1 VSGKDRQLD
10 PPPGGGYPGVDGLA
24 ETWDDSPLNRLAA
37 AARRIGA
44 VAVGQPLG
52 EADVVEAAAEL
63 GALADRLEAA
73 AQEERRTRNQPTPE
87 GHPQDVFSTSPV
99 IGFANPVAP
108 PVEVWAVEG
117 HEGWRE
123 VRGRVT
129 YGYAYEGP
137 PTCVHG
143 GVIAELFDELLGMSN
158 ILVGQGAM
166 TGTLTIRYRRPTPLL
181 APLELA
187 ARHTGKE
194 GRKVYAWGGIFHQ
207 GELTAEAD
215 GVFIEVPPGRM
226 LDIVSGNAHTTEAPL
241 VVDPAWRKMMA
252 RDAADKGSVGATD
265 G

>member
-1 VSGKDRQLD
+1 VSEA
-10 PPPGGGYPGVDGLA
+10 PPPGNGYPGLNGQPHSTGD
-24 ETWDDSPLNRLAA
+24 EPRNRLAHA
-37 AARRIGA
+37 VRRISA
-44 VAVGQPLG
+44 ANVGLSISDD
-52 EADVVEAAAEL
+52 AI
-63 GALADRLEAA
+63 ALAADQLTQLADSLEAA
-73 AQEERRTRNQPTPE
+73 AGPVKRAREQPDRLA
-87 GHPQDVFSTSPV
+87 HPQDFFPTSPV
-99 IGFANPVAP
+99 IGFANPIAP
-108 PVEVWAVEG
+108 PVELWAVDGEDG
-117 HEGWRE
+117 QRE
-123 VRGRVT
+123 LRGRVT
-129 YGYAYEGP
+129 FGYPYEGP

-252 RDAADKGSVGATD
+252 RDAADKGGVGPTA